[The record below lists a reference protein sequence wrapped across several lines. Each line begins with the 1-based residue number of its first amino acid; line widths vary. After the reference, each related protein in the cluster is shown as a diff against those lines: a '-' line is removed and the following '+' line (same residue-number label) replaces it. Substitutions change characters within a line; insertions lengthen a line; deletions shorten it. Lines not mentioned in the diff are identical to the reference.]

1 MIRTISSNPEGHY
14 HLVKVGISKSKR
26 HLIKALFLHPGSFEG
41 PHTPT
46 WVFCPPS
53 DHFTI
58 INVVGVSHVVV
69 ESSLDEE
76 EARLVNIT
84 SPDGRLAHSVNLPPH
99 VLKGK
104 DSAIRKH
111 LLSSNNIQISRTPNL
126 LPDVGEGMV
135 TKQPNLLAVLDRGL
149 PVLERRQ
156 VLERT
161 IHPDAEECRFV
172 R

>member
-1 MIRTISSNPEGHY
+1 MSLCLSTTN
-14 HLVKVGISKSKR
+14 KSK
-26 HLIKALFLHPGSFEG
+26 
-41 PHTPT
+41 
-46 WVFCPPS
+46 
-53 DHFTI
+53 
-58 INVVGVSHVVV
+58 
-69 ESSLDEE
+69 
-76 EARLVNIT
+76 
-84 SPDGRLAHSVNLPPH
+84 
-99 VLKGK
+99 
-104 DSAIRKH
+104 KH